1 MGGPSNFFVV
11 PTVELL
17 AVEVVRI
24 STGLTNPTAENQ
36 RVDELKL
43 ECTKCW
49 AEPDF
54 FDFRI
59 LARMKAPSAMM
70 LSPEFFVERLTFTP
84 DEQVVKWQFDNC
96 RESSAK
102 TKKAFS
108 NQPSA
113 FSDGEQGWL

>member
-17 AVEVVRI
+17 AVETARI

-49 AEPDF
+49 AEPRF
-54 FDFRI
+54 F
-59 LARMKAPSAMM
+59 
-70 LSPEFFVERLTFTP
+70 RLPDTSTNQSTECNDAFT
-84 DEQVVKWQFDNC
+84 
-96 RESSAK
+96 
-102 TKKAFS
+102 
-108 NQPSA
+108 
-113 FSDGEQGWL
+113 